1 MPTTAAGI
9 RYPSSSD
16 SINIP
21 QDLLNL
27 ATDVDTY
34 VQAQVGTAAT
44 ASNTLT
50 FTNKTLTSP
59 IINGDGVVFEGA
71 TADAFETT
79 LTVVDP
85 TADRTIT
92 LPNLTGTV
100 CLLDAAQTLSN
111 KTIDSPTFT
120 GQVTGLELAFSQS
133 IVFEGTTADS
143 FETTLTAGEPTADRT
158 ITLPDSTGTLALQA
172 DVTTASNLVVAL
184 EIAVIMGAF

>member
-9 RYPSSSD
+9 RYPASSD

-34 VQAQVGTAAT
+34 VQAQVGANVTPSST
-44 ASNTLT
+44 TTMTNKTINLTSNTLT
-50 FTNKTLTSP
+50 GTKAQFNTAMS
-59 IINGDGVVFEGA
+59 DADFA
-71 TADAFETT
+71 T
-79 LTVVDP
+79 
-85 TADRTIT
+85 
-92 LPNLTGTV
+92 LTGTE
-100 CLLDAAQTLSN
+100 TLTN

-120 GQVTGLELAFSQS
+120 GQVTGLELAFAQS

-143 FETTLTAGEPTADRT
+143 FETTLTAGEPTADRV
-158 ITLPDSTGTLALQA
+158 ITLPDTTGTVALQA

-184 EIAVIMGAF
+184 EITVIMGAF